1 LLLIKDQGK
10 DVDKKE
16 EDFVMSAFETL
27 EGYIAFNE
35 KDAASPPPWGP
46 GSPERLHKAPT
57 DYTKPQQTIQIPDR
71 LYKAPKRLY
80 KAPKRLHKAPTDY
93 TKPQQTIQIPDRLYK
108 AQKRLYKAPTD
119 FTKPQKTLQRHE
131 ILVTDIKCETLT

>member
-71 LYKAPKRLY
+71 LYKA
-80 KAPKRLHKAPTDY
+80 
-93 TKPQQTIQIPDRLYK
+93 
-108 AQKRLYKAPTD
+108 QKRLYKAPTD